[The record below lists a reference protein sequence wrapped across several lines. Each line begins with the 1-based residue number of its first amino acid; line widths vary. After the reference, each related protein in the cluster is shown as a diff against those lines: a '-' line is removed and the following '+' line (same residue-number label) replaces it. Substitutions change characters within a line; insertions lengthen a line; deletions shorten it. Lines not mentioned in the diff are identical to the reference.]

1 MIKMGI
7 SLLAIAIAGP
17 AIAQTAVPDTAD
29 ANSGHDSIIVTAS
42 RVTTAAREIGSS
54 ISIVTEEDM
63 RRNQIIFVK
72 DILQDTPGVQVS
84 TDRPGSFTRVSLR
97 GSSNAEVLWLID
109 GIELGDP
116 SIIST
121 EFQSDNLTTGDI
133 ARIEVL
139 RGNQSS
145 LYGSDA
151 MGGVVNIISK
161 RATEDGLKINA
172 EVEGGSYN
180 MLSGGASVLGKSG
193 PLDFRLT
200 ATGYRHG
207 GPSLADPH
215 TASPAG
221 SANEDDKYE
230 RYGFSGRI
238 GYQATDTLSFQAI
251 GFWQKAFID
260 MDDTT
265 SDSNDT
271 HKRREYAIAGQANYK
286 SSDGLL
292 KIDLTTSRY
301 VARRLYFGIYNRA
314 EGDLYR
320 GIKDELSLNVAYGA
334 EGPVS
339 IAVGGNYEREKS
351 RQETG
356 FSGLFLAKVHT
367 RSAYGEIALRPV
379 DGMTLTGAA
388 RIDDNSRFGSFDTY
402 RGTFAYM
409 LGALKL
415 RASYG
420 TGAKAPGLYQLFDPY
435 YGNPDLKAETSRGGD
450 VGFDLDL
457 AEGLSTQISYF
468 FNKKKN
474 EINWDYTRPPYGGYG
489 QYGRTRAHGV
499 EVGFRAQ
506 PLPWLG
512 ISQTYT
518 YTDHEID
525 RNMIGAGVF
534 TNSGRPKYS
543 GTTSVILTPA
553 ERASFTARVR
563 YRDGDES
570 GYGGSTQ
577 PYTIVDLLG
586 SYGITDRVE
595 IYGRVVNLFD
605 KWYQTSYGA
614 QSLGLSAYG
623 GVRVNF

>member
-1 MIKMGI
+1 MIKKGL
-7 SLLAIAIAGP
+7 SLLAIAMASP
-17 AIAQTAVPDTAD
+17 VAAQMAIAQTAAPDAAD
-29 ANSGHDSIIVTAS
+29 ILDGHDSIIVTAS
-42 RVTTAAREIGSS
+42 RVTSEAREIGSA
-54 ISIVTEEDM
+54 VTVVTDAEI

-72 DILQDTPGVQVS
+72 DILQDIPGVLVS
-84 TDRPGSFTRVSLR
+84 TDRPGNLTSVFIR
-97 GSSNAEVLWLID
+97 GSTNDEALWLID

-116 SIIST
+116 SAIST
-121 EFQSDNLTTGDI
+121 QFQSEHLTTGDI

-151 MGGVVNIISK
+151 IGGVVNIITQ
-161 RATEDGLKINA
+161 RATEDGLKVNA
-172 EVEGGSYN
+172 EVEGGSHD
-180 MLSGGASVLGKSG
+180 MVSGGASVLGKSG

-207 GPSLADPH
+207 GPSLADPR
-215 TASPAG
+215 TATGPA
-221 SANEDDKYE
+221 SEDDKYE
-230 RYGFSGRI
+230 RYGLSGRI
-238 GYQATDTLSFQAI
+238 GYQATDTLSFQAL
-251 GFWQKAFID
+251 GFWQKSTTD

-265 SDSNDT
+265 GDSDDSV
-271 HKRREYAIAGQANYK
+271 KKREYAIAGQANYK

-292 KIDLTTSRY
+292 KVDLTASRY

-320 GIKDELSLNVAYGA
+320 GAKNELSLNIAYGG

-339 IAVGGNYEREKS
+339 VAVGGNYEREKS
-351 RQETG
+351 RQETTYTTI
-356 FSGLFLAKVHT
+356 LAKVNT
-367 RSAYGEIALRPV
+367 KSAYGEIALRPFE
-379 DGMTLTGAA
+379 GMTLTGAA

-420 TGAKAPGLYQLFDPY
+420 TGAKAPGLYQLFDPN

-450 VGFDLDL
+450 VGFDLNI

-474 EINWDYTRPPYGGYG
+474 EINWDSTTFRYG

-499 EVGFRAQ
+499 EVGVKAQ
-506 PLPWLG
+506 PLSWLAL
-512 ISQTYT
+512 SQTYT
-518 YTDHEID
+518 YTDHEVDNDMNGGGI
-525 RNMIGAGVF
+525 F

-543 GTTSVILTPA
+543 GTTSITLLPV

-570 GYGGSTQ
+570 GWGGSTQ

-586 SYGITDRVE
+586 SYGITDRIE

-605 KWYQTSYGA
+605 KWYQTSYGT